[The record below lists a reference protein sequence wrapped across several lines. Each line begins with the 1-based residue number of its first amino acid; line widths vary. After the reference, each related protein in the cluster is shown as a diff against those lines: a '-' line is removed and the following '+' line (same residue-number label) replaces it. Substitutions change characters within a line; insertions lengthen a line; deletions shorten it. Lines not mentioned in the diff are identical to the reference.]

1 MATYYLQHTHK
12 SPCSACGNS
21 SGSQSLILYPP
32 SAAHGG
38 SDGLSDDHHDDHFY
52 DNYCHPY
59 LSPHVV
65 LKQHEEQL
73 CKEAGLDYG
82 LYAQYC
88 SAQ

>member
-1 MATYYLQHTHK
+1 M
-12 SPCSACGNS
+12 
-21 SGSQSLILYPP
+21 
-32 SAAHGG
+32 
-38 SDGLSDDHHDDHFY
+38 SDDHHDDHFY

-82 LYAQYC
+82 LYAQWYMYC
-88 SAQ
+88 SAQQNPKDKHASYTSPPQHRPPQLERPRRRFVRS